1 MNRADRLRKVA
12 PGATDEAVSL
22 LSSLPADQVAVIAA
36 FARQARRDALED
48 AAERKRQ
55 RKADDRKNANHD
67 EDALTRRNLAVIASQ
82 GERARSGNLDALTG
96 LGQVRD
102 YVDTRIR
109 VAVEG
114 CRAEGYSDAVI
125 AVALGITRQAVGQ
138 RYGRKGSFTP
148 DEQAG

>member
-1 MNRADRLRKVA
+1 MNRADRLRRVA
-12 PGATDEAVSL
+12 PGATEG
-22 LSSLPADQVAVIAA
+22 QIAA
-36 FARQARRDALED
+36 LAELPFNTVVAIAMFGKQAGRDHL
-48 AAERKRQ
+48 AAVAEKKRQ
-55 RKADDRKNANHD
+55 RKADDQRNANYD
-67 EDALTRRNLAVIASQ
+67 EDSLTRRNLAVIASQ

-125 AVALGITRQAVGQ
+125 AETLGITRQAVGQ
-138 RYGRKGSFTP
+138 RYGRKGSFTR
-148 DEQAG
+148 DDQAG